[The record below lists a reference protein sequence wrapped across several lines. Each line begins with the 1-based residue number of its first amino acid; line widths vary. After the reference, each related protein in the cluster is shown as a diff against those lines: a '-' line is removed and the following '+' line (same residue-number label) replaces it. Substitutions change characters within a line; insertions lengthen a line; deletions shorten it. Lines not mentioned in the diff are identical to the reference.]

1 MQSVG
6 KFVLAISA
14 VSMMLGSAVSVQA
27 EQNAD
32 LVLELNTVEDAGSA
46 CRLTFVVQNA
56 TGQVIEKAVFETVIF
71 DASGSVVSL
80 KLFDFRELPKDR
92 PRVRQFDL
100 TGMTCGDLGQAL
112 INGAS
117 SCVVDGVES
126 ALCQDSLSLKSR
138 VDVELLG

>member
-1 MQSVG
+1 MQSAG

-14 VSMMLGSAVSVQA
+14 VSMMLGSAVTVQA
-27 EQNAD
+27 EEDAD
-32 LVLELNTVEDAGSA
+32 LVLELNTVEDVGSA
-46 CRLTFVVQNA
+46 CRLTFVAQNE
-56 TGQVIEKAVFETVIF
+56 TGQAIEKAVFETVIF
-71 DASGSVVSL
+71 DGAGSVVSL

-117 SCVVDGVES
+117 SCVVGGEES
-126 ALCQDSLSLKSR
+126 ALCQDALRLKSR